1 MPKPREEF
9 DYTPYTNEI
18 LSIFNDLLAEKK
30 LDTTKYK
37 KIVYRKIKGFKDTLS
52 KAQLIEAYN
61 GLKAENHPLLP
72 TAPALPSKIQMKPM
86 RTQSGVTPVTVLTKP
101 FPCPGTCIFC
111 PNDVRMPK
119 SYLPD
124 EPGAQRA
131 TRNHFD
137 PYLQTYDRLRAL
149 SKIGHSVNKVELI
162 ILGGTWSCYPENYQR
177 WFVKRCFEAM
187 NDFGEGID
195 QTGSLTYHGLDEE
208 NLKRMNDQLE
218 FIGHIIRNNGT
229 DGERTYNQIIADINR
244 ENNTIN
250 KPFEQAEWTSLNQEH
265 IRNVDG
271 NCKCVGLVI
280 ETRPDNI
287 SEEEVV
293 RLRKL
298 GCTKIQI
305 GIQSTSDTVLEMNKR
320 GHDVDATRRAFWL
333 LRSMGFKIHGHWMA
347 NLYGSSPE
355 LDKLDYKNLFS
366 ELAFRPDELKIY
378 PCSLLE
384 SAELMDYYADG
395 RWKPFERDELV
406 SVIVSVMKDT
416 PEYCRL
422 TRVIRDIP
430 STDIVVGNKST
441 NLREVAERQ
450 ADLEQVERREIRSR
464 EIKNEVI
471 HSEDLVLDIVQ
482 FETTMSSE
490 YFLQYIR
497 KSDRKIAGFLR
508 LQLPKYS
515 AGQDNSGF
523 KHPFYSELD
532 NCAMIREVHVY
543 GNVVDVGVSEEGRA
557 QHLGLGSKLIE
568 KAKEIANKN
577 GYTQLAVISA
587 IGTREYYS
595 ARGFE
600 LKELYQIAT
609 LTV

>member
-1 MPKPREEF
+1 MPRPKAEF
-9 DYTPYTNEI
+9 DYAPFIEDI
-18 LSIFNDLLAEKK
+18 ISIFNDLLAEKH

-61 GLKAENHPLLP
+61 GLKASNHPGLP
-72 TAPALPSKIQMKPM
+72 QDPLLPSKIQMKPM

-250 KPFEQAEWTSLNQEH
+250 KPFEQAEWTSLNLEH
-265 IRNVDG
+265 VRNVAG

-305 GIQSTSDTVLEMNKR
+305 GIQSTSDKVLEMNKR

-347 NLYGSSPE
+347 NLYGSNPE
-355 LDKLDYKNLFS
+355 LDKLDYKNLFT

-406 SVIVSVMKDT
+406 SVLVSVMKDT

-430 STDIVVGNKST
+430 STDIVVGNKMT
-441 NLREVAERQ
+441 NLREVAEKQ

-464 EIKNEVI
+464 EIKNDVI
-471 HSEDLVLDIVQ
+471 HSDDLVLDIIT
-482 FETTMSSE
+482 FETTMSTE
-490 YFLQYIR
+490 YFMQYIR

-508 LQLPKYS
+508 LQLPKYTQD
-515 AGQDNSGF
+515 QDNSYF
-523 KHPFYSELD
+523 PHPFYSELD

-543 GNVVDVGVSEEGRA
+543 GNVVDVGVSEAGRA

-568 KAKEIANKN
+568 KAKEIARDQNYKK
-577 GYTQLAVISA
+577 LAVISA
-587 IGTREYYS
+587 IGTRDYYS
-595 ARGFE
+595 DRGFE
-600 LKELYQIAT
+600 LDSLYQIAI
-609 LTV
+609 V